1 MNLVAC
7 DLECLGPRLVDLT
20 CLKRWTWG
28 CTCLQEQIRGAPQV
42 GAHLMVQSLAF
53 FFPVEFLASFLE
65 VLTPDKTLTP
75 SVCVAIEP
83 LAKGCVIL
91 TMLKGSCTP

>member
-1 MNLVAC
+1 
-7 DLECLGPRLVDLT
+7 
-20 CLKRWTWG
+20 
-28 CTCLQEQIRGAPQV
+28 
-42 GAHLMVQSLAF
+42 MVQSLAF